1 MGEVLGDLERIL
13 YVNDE
18 LDCGP
23 GAPFWRSLIHLGKH
37 VEEVRELVDGSFI
50 LVGEDERFLAIDMA
64 LPLNNGA
71 PSEDALRTLR
81 TYLPEDE
88 ITLLFEGTKI
98 ATSDTQGQPMTAVE
112 NQ

>member
-1 MGEVLGDLERIL
+1 MSEVLGDLERIL

-37 VEEVRELVDGSFI
+37 VEEVRELVDGSFV

-81 TYLPEDE
+81 AYLPEDE
-88 ITLLFEGTKI
+88 IALVFEGL
-98 ATSDTQGQPMTAVE
+98 ATLADESEDEDMTVIE
-112 NQ
+112 S

>member
-18 LDCGP
+18 LACGP
-23 GAPFWRSLIHLGKH
+23 GAPFWRSLIHLGKY
-37 VEEVRELVDGSFI
+37 VDEVHELVDGSFV

-81 TYLPEDE
+81 AYLPEDE

-98 ATSDTQGQPMTAVE
+98 ATGDGQGQPMTAVE

>member
-18 LDCGP
+18 LACGP
-23 GAPFWRSLIHLGKH
+23 GAPFWRSLIHLGKYVDQVH
-37 VEEVRELVDGSFI
+37 ELVDGSFV

-81 TYLPEDE
+81 AYLPEDE
-88 ITLLFEGTKI
+88 ITLLFEGTEI
-98 ATSDTQGQPMTAVE
+98 AAGDAEGQPTSAGE

>member
-1 MGEVLGDLERIL
+1 MSEVIGDLERIL
-13 YVNDE
+13 YINDE

-37 VEEVRELVDGSFI
+37 VEEVHELVDGSFV

-64 LPLNNGA
+64 LPLNNGV

-81 TYLPEDE
+81 AYLPEEE
-88 ITLLFEGTKI
+88 ITLLFEGINTLADK
-98 ATSDTQGQPMTAVE
+98 SEDEDMTVIE
-112 NQ
+112 S